1 MSKKTPREVPSPPQV
16 SGAWE
21 SRAFFAALL
30 AACRGDDKK
39 AGDILRALAE
49 RMSAE
54 FTVAEKPDG

>member
-1 MSKKTPREVPSPPQV
+1 MSKKSAREVQVPPAP

-49 RMSAE
+49 RMSQEFAE
-54 FTVAEKPDG
+54 AEKPVG

>member
-1 MSKKTPREVPSPPQV
+1 MSKKSAREVQVPPAPG
-16 SGAWE
+16 GAWE

-49 RMSAE
+49 RMSQEFAE
-54 FTVAEKPDG
+54 VEKPVG